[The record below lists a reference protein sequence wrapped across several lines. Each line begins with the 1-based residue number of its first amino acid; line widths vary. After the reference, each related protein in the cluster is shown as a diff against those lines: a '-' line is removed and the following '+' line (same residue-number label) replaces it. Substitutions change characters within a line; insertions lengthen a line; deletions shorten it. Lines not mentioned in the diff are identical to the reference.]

1 MRRRVRVRRWGIW
14 GGERE
19 RERGYFWEGGR
30 VGLADSDVAV
40 LADSDR
46 PARALLRSPAANA
59 ALSAALRSG
68 AAPTTPAAAA
78 GARLLRRPPTPS
90 AAREGERERRE
101 RKKREGRGKKRGVRL
116 TCGAHVGPT
125 I

>member
-1 MRRRVRVRRWGIW
+1 
-14 GGERE
+14 
-19 RERGYFWEGGR
+19 
-30 VGLADSDVAV
+30 LADSDVAA

-78 GARLLRRPPTPS
+78 GARLLCGPPTPS
-90 AAREGERERRE
+90 AAREGERERGKE
-101 RKKREGRGKKRGVRL
+101 EEREGRGKKRGVRL
-116 TCGAHVGPT
+116 TYGPYHL
-125 I
+125 